1 MILDILIGIIAATL
15 TTSSFVPQLIKAY
28 RSKRLDDISPYLML
42 LFSTGALLWLLYG
55 MYRNDHVI
63 IISNI
68 LALILNLTLLYMRVR
83 YATKSGI

>member
-1 MILDILIGIIAATL
+1 MILDTLIGIIAATL

-55 MYRNDHVI
+55 MYRNDPVI
-63 IISNI
+63 IIANI

-83 YATKSGI
+83 YATKSSI

>member
-1 MILDILIGIIAATL
+1 MILDTLIGIIAATL

-55 MYRNDHVI
+55 MYRSDHVI
-63 IISNI
+63 IIANI
-68 LALILNLTLLYMRVR
+68 LALILNLTLLYMRVM
-83 YATKSGI
+83 YAKSSI

>member
-1 MILDILIGIIAATL
+1 MILDTLIGIIAATL

-63 IISNI
+63 IIANI
-68 LALILNLTLLYMRVR
+68 LALILNLTLLYMRVM
-83 YATKSGI
+83 YAKSSI